1 MSNKIH
7 KNNNSDKIKEWLS
20 KNDLYICLPL
30 NAKITLNTCTV
41 NKNKYKQGLKDDCI
55 PKEFIEKAEYCVF
68 KCNGL
73 TKNN

>member
-1 MSNKIH
+1 MNTQICE
-7 KNNNSDKIKEWLS
+7 NNNFDKIEEWLS

-30 NAKITLNTCTV
+30 NAKITPNTCTV

-55 PKEFIEKAEYCVF
+55 PKEYIEKAEYCVF